1 MLLSNAVRRAGRK
14 AQRNEG
20 GNAERQK
27 VWKAGW
33 LASAPEESRLIVKDH
48 GEDNS

>member
-14 AQRNEG
+14 AQRDEG

-27 VWKAGW
+27 SGRQAGW
-33 LASAPEESRLIVKDH
+33 HRRLKNPD
-48 GEDNS
+48 

>member
-33 LASAPEESRLIVKDH
+33 LASVHLYVLLKSIAKNPD
-48 GEDNS
+48 